1 MPGRTEKG
9 IPTPLHLSLP
19 PNPTAHSSYESG
31 LQCPSPVPVPTPS
44 LPCLCDFEQSHDL
57 VMVSV
62 DTSCTVTG
70 VQGAD
75 ACRGCLAPKHSV
87 TTKDTFSLT
96 PALLPQARESMQS
109 KPLGSVL
116 FSQAPPSQISAEVDR
131 EAAAP
136 PHSVWETGGQWA
148 ESVSRE
154 AGCPGL
160 LAPAATL
167 CVLQGRRDRSGK
179 TLHGNYGIGVF
190 PLVQSDL
197 PRTGAVG
204 WPRCGQQE
212 SS

>member
-1 MPGRTEKG
+1 MQGVSGPKTLSDHKG
-9 IPTPLHLSLP
+9 HLLF
-19 PNPTAHSSYESG
+19 N
-31 LQCPSPVPVPTPS
+31 PSPLASGKREHAVKTIR
-44 LPCLCDFEQSHDL
+44 LCS
-57 VMVSV
+57 
-62 DTSCTVTG
+62 
-70 VQGAD
+70 
-75 ACRGCLAPKHSV
+75 
-87 TTKDTFSLT
+87 
-96 PALLPQARESMQS
+96 LLPS
-109 KPLGSVL
+109 
-116 FSQAPPSQISAEVDR
+116 PPSQISAEVDR